1 MVDEMIPP
9 MTTVANGRCT
19 SAPAAGRDRH
29 GDESEGRNERGHQ
42 HRTQPRQRPL
52 PDGVRHGFP
61 AALRHGSEE
70 ANWVRRIL
78 FQKTFSEWNTL
89 PRCMLSSR
97 NHNFLEKTQ

>member
-1 MVDEMIPP
+1 MMRKQP
-9 MTTVANGRCT
+9 MHSTRSTWHGISKA
-19 SAPAAGRDRH
+19 RH
-29 GDESEGRNERGHQ
+29 CLIGS
-42 HRTQPRQRPL
+42 
-52 PDGVRHGFP
+52 HGFP

-89 PRCMLSSR
+89 PRCMLSCR